1 MVTARHSGPDK
12 GGCGGLRSLVVD
24 ADLTDAETMKAPPL
38 FLPVI
43 LSRDAVQQL
52 DAEPFGDLPGVSHRV
67 LWRFDS
73 SMAGVLTI
81 EAGHHLGRHAH
92 RAHHHHIWMLEGRAS
107 VLEVELGPGA

>member
-1 MVTARHSGPDK
+1 M
-12 GGCGGLRSLVVD
+12 
-24 ADLTDAETMKAPPL
+24 
-38 FLPVI
+38 
-43 LSRDAVQQL
+43 
-52 DAEPFGDLPGVSHRV
+52 

-107 VLEVELGPGA
+107 VLEVELGPGAYAHIPCRLHHDVDARSTEGCVLFYLYERTAS